1 MLRKSYGR
9 GASAPFDTGRT
20 RNGSETELTHG
31 TAATRPVATA
41 KHSFRGAL
49 TSAKNGAK
57 VHSKPFLRLFIR
69 NKKMATA
76 TKAGRYEILDEL
88 GRGGMGV
95 VYRAKDPSIG
105 RTVAVKTIQ
114 VSEEGTGM
122 SHAQLVEDFQTEA
135 RAAGLLTHPNIVVI
149 YDVGESDGVYYI
161 TMELLNGKSLQSL
174 LDSGEKFPLPRLLR
188 IMEQV
193 CSALQYA
200 HDHSVVHR
208 DIKPANIMLSSD
220 DSVKITD
227 FGTAKIMQYGVSQQ
241 QTSAMGTPSY
251 MSPEQI
257 KGKAV
262 DGRTDI
268 FSLGVMLYEMT
279 TGQKP
284 FRGQDTATILYH
296 ILNEVPVPPHQVN
309 PNIRL
314 GVSSTIMKALSK
326 RPYLRHENC
335 QELVEDLKYYRPGE
349 NVAHANAAPS
359 ISNTAPRPPIRKKA
373 EENYYVEKSLIP
385 SVEPHSTPSTA
396 LRSRPIPTSGVAA
409 GSGLR
414 AETRQPG
421 DGVYAGPTTK
431 PNLAVVKGFA
441 AIAAGVLLAAVLG
454 SFTIKTIGRM
464 KRPDP
469 DALPTSQDNGSSAQ
483 SQSTETESAPKP
495 LYVTQSNPEVAA
507 VSELARPWSSKKF
520 FFRSLTQSKNV
531 PALVIRLP
539 GPASESKSY
548 WAFSLEAPFS
558 QCEFAYINDVAKL
571 SSEYGFEAAHPMV
584 VNPCSRTIFDP
595 LQLKDLP
602 GNILV
607 RGAIVQGHDL
617 RPPYGIEVKVR
628 GDQIHAV
635 AME

>member
-1 MLRKSYGR
+1 M
-9 GASAPFDTGRT
+9 TT
-20 RNGSETELTHG
+20 
-31 TAATRPVATA
+31 V
-41 KHSFRGAL
+41 
-49 TSAKNGAK
+49 
-57 VHSKPFLRLFIR
+57 
-69 NKKMATA
+69 
-76 TKAGRYEILDEL
+76 TKAGRYEILGEL

-105 RTVAVKTIQ
+105 RTVAVKTIRL
-114 VSEEGTGM
+114 SEEGTGM

-149 YDVGESDGVYYI
+149 HDVGESDGVYYI
-161 TMELLNGKSLQSL
+161 TMELVNGKSLQSL
-174 LDSGEKFPLPRLLR
+174 LDSGEKFPLPRLLS

-200 HDHSVVHR
+200 HDRSVVHR
-208 DIKPANIMLSSD
+208 DIKPANIMLTRD
-220 DSVKITD
+220 DFVKITD
-227 FGTAKIMQYGVSQQ
+227 FGTAKIMQHGASQ
-241 QTSAMGTPSY
+241 QTSAMGTPGY

-284 FRGQDTATILYH
+284 FRGQDIATILFH
-296 ILNEVPVPPHQVN
+296 ILKEEPVPPHQVN
-309 PNIRL
+309 PNIPL

-326 RPYLRHENC
+326 SPYLRHENC
-335 QELVEDLKYYRPGE
+335 NELLEDLKYYRPGE
-349 NVAHANAAPS
+349 KVANANSAPS
-359 ISNTAPRPPIRKKA
+359 ISTTAPRPPIRKKA
-373 EENYYVEKSLIP
+373 DKNYFGEMPRIPGVEL
-385 SVEPHSTPSTA
+385 HSTPSTA
-396 LRSRPIPTSGVAA
+396 LRSRPIPTSGGAPGSSLPA
-409 GSGLR
+409 G
-414 AETRQPG
+414 TRQQG

-431 PNLAVVKGFA
+431 LNLAAVKRIA
-441 AIAAGVLLAAVLG
+441 AIAAGVLLAAMLG
-454 SFTIKTIGRM
+454 SFAIKTIGRM
-464 KRPDP
+464 QRPDS
-469 DALPTSQDNGSSAQ
+469 DAPQDTGSSAQ
-483 SQSTETESAPKP
+483 SQSTQTESAQRP
-495 LYVTQSNPEVAA
+495 LYVTQSNPEVASL
-507 VSELARPWSSKKF
+507 SELARPWSSKKF
-520 FFRSLTQSKNV
+520 FFRSLTRSKDV
-531 PALVIRLP
+531 PALIIRLP

-558 QCEFAYINDVAKL
+558 QCEFAYINDVPKL

-584 VNPCSRTIFDP
+584 VNPCSRAIFDP

-607 RGAIVQGHDL
+607 RGAIVQGNDL

-628 GDQIHAV
+628 GDQIHAM